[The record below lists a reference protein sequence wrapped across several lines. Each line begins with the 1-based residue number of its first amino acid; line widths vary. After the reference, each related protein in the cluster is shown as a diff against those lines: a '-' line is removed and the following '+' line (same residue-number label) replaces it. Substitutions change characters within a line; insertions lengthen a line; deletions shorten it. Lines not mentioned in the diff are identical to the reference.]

1 MFQLILKTTGKI
13 GAATFDHEREVI
25 GEFPTKEE
33 ALEALQRKYATL
45 EAAQHSKAIP
55 STKMA
60 WTTPTTFTI
69 LTATRHYHTTEIFSV
84 E

>member
-1 MFQLILKTTGKI
+1 MFQLILETTGKI

-60 WTTPTTFTI
+60 WTTPTTFT
-69 LTATRHYHTTEIFSV
+69 TTTNTRHYHTTEIFSV